1 MLGPNSRQRAISRNP
16 DTARGKKEPCAKECH
31 RSTRD
36 RSLPKTGLP
45 LASGCG
51 FREGS
56 HHPNDR
62 RAHCASAAC
71 SVTGFKLN
79 ACFPSGSLA
88 RACAEQRGYAVTP
101 LLGHT
106 ERGLWTRHLVS
117 TLPRCLSFVGCGQC
131 PFSVINHSHEN
142 NHMLSPRESANLG

>member
-1 MLGPNSRQRAISRNP
+1 MRKSVTGALE
-16 DTARGKKEPCAKECH
+16 TARFRRP
-31 RSTRD
+31 
-36 RSLPKTGLP
+36 
-45 LASGCG
+45 GCPWPVAVG
-51 FREGS
+51 FG
-56 HHPNDR
+56 
-62 RAHCASAAC
+62 RAPCASAAC

-88 RACAEQRGYAVTP
+88 RACAKQRGYPVTP